1 MVGVPRSKGCL
12 TCLRRRVKCDE
23 LRPECSQ
30 CLKYGVSCPGYSRS
44 MKFQDEGP
52 LLRKRFGSRAYRTT
66 RIKPEQPRPSDSI
79 DERALPS
86 LVASSMSR
94 QQSSVFRD
102 FVLSAFPRWFGL
114 NRCRVKVTWA
124 TYVAEQLGRNQAFD
138 AAIYCITCAFMGQ
151 YHDDARLRQSSW
163 EMYAKAMTLLKD
175 SVTDENMLKSR
186 ESVSTSIL
194 LSLFEAYSM
203 GKDDSWA
210 RHAVGTALMMSLRG
224 PNIHRTGFDRCL
236 YLSFRSFLV
245 AQALVEGK
253 PCIFEK
259 PEWQALI
266 DRIRREDMNDPKA
279 DEPISVFI
287 DISDRLFMEI
297 AKFPGIVSEARV
309 LMSSPIRQTTKIKL
323 LAARIWNCREAT
335 RSLAAEMRVALS
347 VHGYLSRLGD
357 PGAFVGPIASTF
369 PESFANCLLRGT
381 DTTIAVLDLLL
392 ADLAAIEMMTTDPTA
407 GSAPFPVLLPRAKD
421 SRFAPVCRPF
431 RIVSG
436 LGGDEFSGNGH
447 RSKCRVNE
455 WLDLVASSMGME
467 GLRVVYDMSK
477 PQTIPIR

>member
-1 MVGVPRSKGCL
+1 MSLIVPHDQ
-12 TCLRRRVKCDE
+12 CDE

-30 CLKYGVSCPGYSRS
+30 CQKYGVTCPGYSKS

-52 LLRKRFGSRAYRTT
+52 QLRKRFGTRTSRSHRTI
-66 RIKPEQPRPSDSI
+66 RIKAEQVLPSDSI
-79 DERALPS
+79 DERVLRS
-86 LVASSMSR
+86 LVSTSMSR
-94 QQSSVFRD
+94 QQSVVFRD

-114 NRCRVKVTWA
+114 NRHRVRVTWA
-124 TYVAEQLGRNQAFD
+124 SYVAEQLGRNQAFD

-163 EMYAKAMTLLKD
+163 EMYSKAMTLLKD
-175 SVTDENMLKSR
+175 SVADESMLKSR

-203 GKDDSWA
+203 TRDDSWA
-210 RHAVGTALMMSLRG
+210 RHAGGTALMMSLRG
-224 PNIHRTGFDRCL
+224 PNVYRTGFDRCL

-253 PCIFEK
+253 PCIFER

-266 DRIRREDMNDPKA
+266 DRIRREDMNDPRA

-287 DISDRLFMEI
+287 DISDRILMEI
-297 AKFPGIVSEARV
+297 AKFPGLVSEART
-309 LMSSPIRQTTKIKL
+309 LTSSPVKHPTKIKL
-323 LAARIWNCREAT
+323 LAARIWNCRETT
-335 RSLAAEMRVALS
+335 RSLAAEMRTALS
-347 VHGYLSRLGD
+347 VHGYLSRLSD
-357 PGAFVGPIASTF
+357 ASFVGPIASSF

-392 ADLAAIEMMTTDPTA
+392 ADLAAIEMMLISPTA
-407 GSAPFPVLLPRAKD
+407 GSAPSSVLLPRVKD
-421 SRFAPVCRPF
+421 SHFASVCRPF

-436 LGGDEFSGNGH
+436 LRHDQYSDGS
-447 RSKCRVNE
+447 RPQARVNE

-477 PQTIPIR
+477 PQIIPIR

>member
-1 MVGVPRSKGCL
+1 
-12 TCLRRRVKCDE
+12 
-23 LRPECSQ
+23 
-30 CLKYGVSCPGYSRS
+30 

-52 LLRKRFGSRAYRTT
+52 LLRQRFGSKSSWARHRTT
-66 RIKPEQPRPSDSI
+66 IMKQGQLQPSDSI
-79 DERALPS
+79 DERILPS
-86 LVASSMSR
+86 LVATTMSR
-94 QQSSVFRD
+94 QQPTVFRD
-102 FVLSAFPRWFGL
+102 FILSAFPRWFGL
-114 NRCRVKVTWA
+114 NRNRVRITWA
-124 TYVAEQLGRNQAFD
+124 SYVAEHLGQNQAFD

-151 YHDDARLRQSSW
+151 YHDDAKLRQSSW
-163 EMYAKAMTLLKD
+163 EMYSKAMALLKE
-175 SVTDENMLKSR
+175 SVTDEAMLKSR

-194 LSLFEAYSM
+194 LSLFEAYSLS
-203 GKDDSWA
+203 KDDSWA
-210 RHAVGTALMMSLRG
+210 RHAGGTALMMSLRG
-224 PNIHRTGFDRCL
+224 PNVHRTGFDRCL
-236 YLSFRSFLV
+236 YISFRSFLV

-266 DRIRREDMNDPKA
+266 DRIRREDMNDSKA
-279 DEPISVFI
+279 DEPLVVFI

-297 AKFPGIVSEARV
+297 AKFPGIVSETRA
-309 LMSSPIRQTTKIKL
+309 LMSSPIKQTTKIKL
-323 LAARIWNCREAT
+323 LLARIWNCRETT
-335 RSLAAEMRVALS
+335 RSLATEMRVALS

-357 PGAFVGPIASTF
+357 TSAQFVGPIASSF

-392 ADLAAIEMMTTDPTA
+392 ADLTAIEMLNAYST
-407 GSAPFPVLLPRAKD
+407 GQAPPSVLLPRVKD

-436 LGGDEFSGNGH
+436 LGSDDHGFRTQS
-447 RSKCRVNE
+447 RVNE

-477 PQTIPIR
+477 PHTTPGR